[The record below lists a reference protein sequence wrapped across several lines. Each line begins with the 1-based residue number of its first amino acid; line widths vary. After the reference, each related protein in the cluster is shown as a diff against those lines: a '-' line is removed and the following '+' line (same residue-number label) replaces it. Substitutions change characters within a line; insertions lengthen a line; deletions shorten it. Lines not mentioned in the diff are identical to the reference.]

1 MAKKPIRTDFFNT
14 YPDADGTTL
23 SDVASNSG
31 HCGLCHY
38 DFNGGGTRNPYG
50 SAVEAERASN
60 GSDSVAAFLAIESS
74 DSDGDGYSNIAE
86 ITNSTLDPLS
96 PTFPGLS
103 AANTNNASNVTLS
116 EIADFL
122 TPSSGVDIDPPVV
135 TVISPSSGN
144 IATGNA
150 PFLIE
155 WTADDGAGSGI
166 LNIELYLSL
175 DGGSFKLLTKETL
188 GSASTNYVWFVSNR
202 PSTNA
207 VVRVEAYD
215 VAGNEGYADSDAF
228 EIVSPNA
235 FPTTLRDFDQPGTQ
249 PIEESGLPQ
258 ALPAG
263 CASCHGG
270 YSEEHEPYGNWLGS
284 MMAHASFDPIFL
296 ANMTIAQ
303 QDAPDSAD
311 LCLRCHNS
319 RGWLDGRSTPTDGSQ
334 MTAED
339 QFGVSC
345 DLCHRMVDPV
355 YVSGVSPLIDETILD
370 DLSMIP
376 TEPTGGNGMYVF
388 DPNSQRRG
396 PFDDSVSPHTD
407 LYSPFHQESAICG
420 TCHNV
425 SNPVFVR
432 NGTNDEYVANDWD
445 APATNFSPEVL
456 MPVERTYSE
465 WLYSA
470 YNTSNGVYAPQFA
483 GNKNGGMVASCQ
495 DCHMPDILGYGA
507 DTNQYPNVPE
517 RANLPLHDMT
527 GGSSWLTRLM
537 PGLPDFPYPP
547 GTPEATAISNG
558 AHRAEYM
565 LRKAARMQAELV
577 GDQLKVL
584 VINDTGHKLPTGYPE
599 GRRIW
604 INVQFFDSTNN
615 LIQELGAYDQSTAVL
630 TTTNTTVYEVHPGI
644 GADLALELGMDAGP
658 SLHFVLNN
666 QVYEDNRIP
675 PRGFVNSEFD
685 AFGGAPVG
693 HHYEDGQYWDETFY
707 DLPEGAV
714 RASVR
719 LYYQSTSKEFIEF
732 LRDEN
737 TTDSRGQEL
746 YDLWAANEKCP
757 PVLMT
762 EAIWPENFSINSIG
776 WNIDEELGLVFH
788 SISGYTYWIEYTD
801 DLVASN
807 VLWKPFLSNGMIEA
821 TGTNSGFTDDFTP
834 TTSGEAPTNGHR
846 FYRILR

>member
-1 MAKKPIRTDFFNT
+1 MRENRRRLSSKRIALVAVTLLLPFSSLAKKPIRTAFFDA
-14 YPDADGTTL
+14 YPSALANDGNPL
-23 SDVASNSG
+23 SDVASSSD
-31 HCGLCHY
+31 HCGVCHY
-38 DFNGGGTRNPYG
+38 DFDGGGTRNPYG
-50 SAVEAERASN
+50 AAVEAQRASN
-60 GSDSVAAFLAIESS
+60 GNDSVAAFLAIESS
-74 DSDGDGYSNIAE
+74 DSDGDGYSNIGE
-86 ITNSTLDPLS
+86 ITNSTIDPLL

-103 AANTNNASNVTLS
+103 AANTNNVSNVNLTH
-116 EIADFL
+116 IANFL
-122 TPSSGVDIDPPVV
+122 TPSTGVDTNPPVV
-135 TVISPSSGN
+135 TVISPGIGN
-144 IATGNA
+144 ISTGNA

-155 WTADDGAGSGI
+155 WAADDGTGSGI
-166 LNIELYLSL
+166 LSIELYLSL
-175 DGGSFKLLTKETL
+175 DGGSFTHLTKATL
-188 GSASTNYVWFVSNR
+188 GSGATNYVWFVSNR
-202 PSTNA
+202 PSTSA
-207 VVRVEAYD
+207 IVRVEASD
-215 VAGNEGYADSDAF
+215 VAGNKRYADSDAF

-270 YSEEHEPYGNWLGS
+270 YSEEHEPYGKWLGS
-284 MMAHASFDPIFL
+284 MMAHAAFDPIFL

-334 MTAED
+334 MTEED

-345 DLCHRMVDPV
+345 DLCHRLVDPV
-355 YVSGVSPLIDETILD
+355 YVSGVSPSEDETILD
-370 DLSMIP
+370 DLALIP
-376 TEPTGGNGMYVF
+376 AEPTGGNGMYVF
-388 DPNSQRRG
+388 DPNSHRRG
-396 PFDDSVSPHTD
+396 PFDDSASPHTD
-407 LYSPFHQESAICG
+407 LHSPFHQDSALCG

-445 APATNFSPEVL
+445 AAATNFSPEVL

-465 WLYSA
+465 WLHSA

-483 GNKNGGMVASCQ
+483 GNKDGGMVASCQ
-495 DCHMPDILGYGA
+495 DCHMADVLGYGA
-507 DTNQYPNVPE
+507 DTNQYPSVSE

-537 PGLPDFPYPP
+537 PSLPDFPYAP
-547 GTPEATAISNG
+547 GTPEAAAISNG

-565 LRKAARMQAELV
+565 LQKAARMQAEQV
-577 GDQLKVL
+577 GGQLKVL

-604 INVQFFDSTNN
+604 INVRFYNESDV
-615 LIQELGAYDQSTAVL
+615 LLEELGGYNYSNAVL
-630 TTTNTTVYEVHPGI
+630 TATNTIVYEVHPGI
-644 GADLALELGMDAGP
+644 GTNLAAVLNSVNTNLNIQPGP

-666 QVYEDNRIP
+666 QVFEDNRIP

-693 HHYEDGQYWDETFY
+693 HHYEDGQYWDEALY

-714 RASVR
+714 RARVR

-737 TTDSRGQEL
+737 TTDSNGQDL
-746 YDLWAANEKCP
+746 YDLWAANNKCP

-762 EAIWPENFSINSIG
+762 EASWP
-776 WNIDEELGLVFH
+776 
-788 SISGYTYWIEYTD
+788 
-801 DLVASN
+801 
-807 VLWKPFLSNGMIEA
+807 KR
-821 TGTNSGFTDDFTP
+821 GTLIFGQ
-834 TTSGEAPTNGHR
+834 
-846 FYRILR
+846 

>member
-1 MAKKPIRTDFFNT
+1 MNRCHLSSKKIVLAATAILLPFSTMAKKPIRTDFFNT

-345 DLCHRMVDPV
+345 
-355 YVSGVSPLIDETILD
+355 
-370 DLSMIP
+370 
-376 TEPTGGNGMYVF
+376 N
-388 DPNSQRRG
+388 
-396 PFDDSVSPHTD
+396 DS
-407 LYSPFHQESAICG
+407 
-420 TCHNV
+420 
-425 SNPVFVR
+425 
-432 NGTNDEYVANDWD
+432 NGTD
-445 APATNFSPEVL
+445 
-456 MPVERTYSE
+456 
-465 WLYSA
+465 
-470 YNTSNGVYAPQFA
+470 
-483 GNKNGGMVASCQ
+483 
-495 DCHMPDILGYGA
+495 
-507 DTNQYPNVPE
+507 
-517 RANLPLHDMT
+517 
-527 GGSSWLTRLM
+527 
-537 PGLPDFPYPP
+537 
-547 GTPEATAISNG
+547 
-558 AHRAEYM
+558 
-565 LRKAARMQAELV
+565 
-577 GDQLKVL
+577 
-584 VINDTGHKLPTGYPE
+584 
-599 GRRIW
+599 RR
-604 INVQFFDSTNN
+604 
-615 LIQELGAYDQSTAVL
+615 
-630 TTTNTTVYEVHPGI
+630 
-644 GADLALELGMDAGP
+644 
-658 SLHFVLNN
+658 
-666 QVYEDNRIP
+666 
-675 PRGFVNSEFD
+675 
-685 AFGGAPVG
+685 
-693 HHYEDGQYWDETFY
+693 
-707 DLPEGAV
+707 
-714 RASVR
+714 
-719 LYYQSTSKEFIEF
+719 
-732 LRDEN
+732 
-737 TTDSRGQEL
+737 
-746 YDLWAANEKCP
+746 
-757 PVLMT
+757 
-762 EAIWPENFSINSIG
+762 
-776 WNIDEELGLVFH
+776 
-788 SISGYTYWIEYTD
+788 
-801 DLVASN
+801 
-807 VLWKPFLSNGMIEA
+807 
-821 TGTNSGFTDDFTP
+821 
-834 TTSGEAPTNGHR
+834 
-846 FYRILR
+846 